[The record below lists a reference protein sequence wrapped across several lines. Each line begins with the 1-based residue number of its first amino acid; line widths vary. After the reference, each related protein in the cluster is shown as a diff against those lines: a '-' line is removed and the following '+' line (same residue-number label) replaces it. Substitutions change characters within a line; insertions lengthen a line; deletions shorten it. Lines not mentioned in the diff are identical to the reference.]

1 MAKKHYVLD
10 TNILLQSPKA
20 IFGFDDNS
28 VYITSTTLQELD
40 SKKTLTGEIGY
51 GARETARI
59 IEHLMAKGDII
70 KGVAIN
76 DIGSFRILTDG
87 ISASHLLE
95 GYSLDRADNRIISA
109 CKALQDTVSEPVVLV
124 TNDTM
129 MRINA
134 AANRLDAQAYKNDH
148 VDEDNIYKG
157 IRTIETEDW
166 QFIDDLCKH
175 GRVEHYYDIENP
187 SENEFFILKSGNM
200 SALAM
205 YRNGAFEQVRDQHAM
220 KIKARN
226 VAQTFALRALLAP
239 PEEIPFVVLKGAA
252 GTAKTFLSLAAG
264 LEHAYHTKNYRTR
277 YNQIYITRANQ
288 LADAD
293 FGYLPGDL
301 SDKMRE
307 LINPFTDN
315 LEVILRGDSN
325 EENDEIQMQIDDLFS
340 SKIIRLLPLSYIRG
354 RSISNSYIIV
364 DEAQNCS
371 AQLMRDVVT
380 RLGQGSKLV
389 VLGDPSQCDNHIL
402 DSRNNGLVY
411 VADKFHKAN
420 SKLCAQITF
429 DDEMSVRSALATE
442 ALSILN

>member
-1 MAKKHYVLD
+1 MAQKHYVLD
-10 TNILLQSPKA
+10 TNILLQSPNA

-40 SKKTLTGEIGY
+40 SKKTLKGELGY

-59 IEHLMAKGDII
+59 IEHLMKRGDII
-70 KGVAIN
+70 KGVPIN
-76 DIGSFRILTDG
+76 DVGTFRILTDG

-95 GYSLDRADNRIISA
+95 GYSLEKADNRIISA
-109 CKALQDTVSEPVVLV
+109 CKALQNMVEEPVILV
-124 TNDTM
+124 TNDTL

-134 AANRLDAQAYKNDH
+134 VANHLPAQAYKNDH
-148 VDEDNIYKG
+148 VDDDNVYKG
-157 IRTIETEDW
+157 IRRVETEDW
-166 QFIDDLCKH
+166 QFLDDLYAK
-175 GRVEHYYDIENP
+175 GKVSHYYDIENP
-187 SENEFFILKSGNM
+187 SENEFFVLTSGNK

-205 YRNGAFEQVRDQHAM
+205 YRDEAFELVKKQKAM
-220 KIKARN
+220 KIEPRN

-239 PEEIPFVVLKGAA
+239 PEEIPLVILKGAA

-264 LEHAYHTKNYRTR
+264 LACAYHVKGCPSM

-315 LEVILRGDSN
+315 LEVILRGDSK
-325 EENDEIQMQIDDLFS
+325 EDNDEIQTQIDDLFD

-354 RSISNSYIIV
+354 RSITNSYIIV

-371 AQLMRDVVT
+371 AQLMRDIVT

-389 VLGDPSQCDNHIL
+389 VLGDPSQCDNHML

-411 VADKFHKAN
+411 VADKFHKSN

-442 ALSILN
+442 ALDVLG